1 MKKCLPTRN
10 GLNLLFN
17 EGNVSRYST
26 IKKSQLFTKCLYQCL
41 GLETFLVLILFF
53 NLPKWGDKMTLN
65 PDPPHW
71 MIHSDCVLKYIL
83 KENRAD
89 RTTNLHRANEESDFT
104 SSKYNFFVHV
114 VNATCQKLVVCT
126 LYCVEQFLNSFQW
139 GFQLIKTNSMCRQ
152 FPVRRMRRSAAA
164 VWPLTSTPA
173 TCYR

>member
-71 MIHSDCVLKYIL
+71 KIHSDCVLKYICIEGKQGRPHNKFTQGQWRIWFYIVKIQFFCSCL
-83 KENRAD
+83 QC
-89 RTTNLHRANEESDFT
+89 NLPEACS
-104 SSKYNFFVHV
+104 
-114 VNATCQKLVVCT
+114 
-126 LYCVEQFLNSFQW
+126 LYFVEQFLNSFQR